1 MRCDSS
7 CFIKVTE
14 LNVSAQLLQLDTE
27 GRTDQCASGSYRGA
41 LVVENYADIQ
51 GADSVLQS

>member
-14 LNVSAQLLQLDTE
+14 LNVSAQFLQLETE

-41 LVVENYADIQ
+41 LVVQNSPDIQ
-51 GADSVLQS
+51 RADSVLQS